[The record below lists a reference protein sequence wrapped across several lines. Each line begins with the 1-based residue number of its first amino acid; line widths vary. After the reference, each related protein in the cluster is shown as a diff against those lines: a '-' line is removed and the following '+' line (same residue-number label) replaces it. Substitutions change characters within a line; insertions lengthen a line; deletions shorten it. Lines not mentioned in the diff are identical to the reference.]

1 MNHSLFLVHVGGL
14 LLEASMNR
22 VSTRD
27 MPRVVT
33 HQPYPPIHNKVDVL
47 GGGGRRIRK
56 EAMFVFVTW
65 GLRKCILIDSTGL
78 MVFLI

>member
-1 MNHSLFLVHVGGL
+1 MD
-14 LLEASMNR
+14 R

-33 HQPYPPIHNKVDVL
+33 QQPYPP

-65 GLRKCILIDSTGL
+65 GDLKS
-78 MVFLI
+78 